1 VENTTFYQD
10 DDVSPSDFA
19 VPSSPPPPHTRPHPP
34 HHCAYAP
41 RPVVTARLS
50 RTPPIDG
57 GQCARWQPRQHKV
70 ASNSAAR
77 TYVPSS
83 YCQAPVCATQQTQM
97 EKTSPC
103 ASRARLI
110 NFWRTVDV
118 LFAHTARSPTLTV
131 DGAQCAYDDGEVA
144 VACAGDLARLRRDL
158 RDLRDFD
165 KK

>member
-1 VENTTFYQD
+1 ME
-10 DDVSPSDFA
+10 VSVHDG
-19 VPSSPPPPHTRPHPP
+19 
-34 HHCAYAP
+34 
-41 RPVVTARLS
+41 S
-50 RTPPIDG
+50 RAGT
-57 GQCARWQPRQHKV
+57 KV

-131 DGAQCAYDDGEVA
+131 DGAQCAYDDDEVV